1 MSKRKMLFIPI
12 LLLVVGL
19 VGISGALVQEASGQ
33 GVEPP
38 VGTPQSDLPS
48 SSVAAG
54 MAQAVKVNPDELSL
68 VSRPL
73 PQARGTPGVPVAGM
87 AQAVKVNP
95 DELSLVSRP
104 LPQARGTPGVPVAG
118 PACLAAAI
126 PQETLL
132 ATQSPPLTCFESLE
146 QAKAAVPADL
156 TIILGILYQ
165 HSHGGGNSLVIYGA
179 NCNNQGVPDLRD
191 YNFNDITSSL
201 DNSCPTVTLYFDIN
215 YGAPEQSY
223 SNGRTDYVGDGM
235 NDQASSVK
243 FKP

>member
-1 MSKRKMLFIPI
+1 MSKRKILFIPI

-73 PQARGTPGVPVAGM
+73 PQARGTPGVPVAG
-87 AQAVKVNP
+87 
-95 DELSLVSRP
+95 
-104 LPQARGTPGVPVAG
+104 

-126 PQETLL
+126 PQETPL

-146 QAKAAVPADL
+146 QAKAAVPADR
-156 TIILGILYQ
+156 TILGILYQ
-165 HSHGGGNSLVIYGA
+165 HAPPGGRSLVIYGA

-215 YGAPEQSY
+215 YGGPQQSY
-223 SNGRTDYVGDGM
+223 PNGRTDYVGDGM

>member
-38 VGTPQSDLPS
+38 VGTPQPDLPS
-48 SSVAAG
+48 SSVAVT
-54 MAQAVKVNPDELSL
+54 AQAVNL
-68 VSRPL
+68 
-73 PQARGTPGVPVAGM
+73 
-87 AQAVKVNP
+87 

-126 PQETLL
+126 PQETPL

-146 QAKAAVPADL
+146 QAKAAVPADR
-156 TIILGILYQ
+156 TILGILYQ
-165 HSHGGGNSLVIYGA
+165 HAYAGGRSLVIYGA

-201 DNSCPTVTLYFDIN
+201 DNSCPTVTLYFDID
-215 YGAPEQSY
+215 YGEPQQSY
-223 SNGRTDYVGDGM
+223 LNGRTDYVGDGM
-235 NDQASSVK
+235 NDQASSVM

>member
-1 MSKRKMLFIPI
+1 MFKRKMVDNLEGGAKMSKRKMLFIPI

-38 VGTPQSDLPS
+38 VGTPQPDLPS
-48 SSVAAG
+48 SSVAV
-54 MAQAVKVNPDELSL
+54 MAQAVNLDELSL
-68 VSRPL
+68 VS
-73 PQARGTPGVPVAGM
+73 Q
-87 AQAVKVNP
+87 
-95 DELSLVSRP
+95 P

-126 PQETLL
+126 PQETPL

-146 QAKAAVPADL
+146 QAKAAVPADRA
-156 TIILGILYQ
+156 ILGILYE
-165 HSHGGGNSLVIYGA
+165 HAPPGGRSLVIYGA

-215 YGAPEQSY
+215 YGGPQQSY
-223 SNGRTDYVGDGM
+223 PNGRTSYVGDGM
-235 NDQASSVK
+235 NDQASSVI